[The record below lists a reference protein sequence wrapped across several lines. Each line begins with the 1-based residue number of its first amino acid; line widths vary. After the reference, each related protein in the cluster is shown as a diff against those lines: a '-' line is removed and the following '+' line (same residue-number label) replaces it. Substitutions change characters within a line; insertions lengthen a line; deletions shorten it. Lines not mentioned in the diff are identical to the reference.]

1 MQAKSNMTTRLI
13 MPPNWLGDVIMAQ
26 PAMRA
31 IARDEPDLTL
41 ILTGKPWLKD
51 LLPFL
56 NLGHATYHAD
66 CSLNVDEV
74 FIFRNSFSAA
84 WQAFSARIARRHGF
98 SHDGRSMLL
107 RPAYRPNF
115 DMACDHHRQYFLDLV
130 RQAGIDVPLDTAV
143 TLHASEQDTAA
154 AHNLMTQHH
163 ISPDRAICIAP
174 GAQFGGAKR
183 YPELAYA
190 TVLQT
195 LGDAGWQPIVLGMGE
210 EIAIGDAC
218 LTACHAPAWN
228 ACGQTSLRQAL
239 QLVAASRL
247 LLCNDSGLMHVAA
260 GLARPVVAV
269 FGATEP
275 KRTAP
280 SGKHVALLYQPA
292 SCSPC
297 LQRECD
303 VVGHPCMV
311 NVSAEAVTDAC
322 VAMLTL

>member
-1 MQAKSNMTTRLI
+1 MTTRLI
-13 MPPNWLGDVIMAQ
+13 MPPNWLGDVVMAQ

-31 IARDEPDLTL
+31 IAMHQPDTTL
-41 ILTGKPWLKD
+41 ILTGKPWLED

-56 NLGHATYHAD
+56 NLGHASYHAD
-66 CSLNVDEV
+66 CGVSADEV

-84 WQAFSARIARRHGF
+84 WQAFSARIPRRHGF

-115 DMACDHHRQYFLDLV
+115 DMAEDHHRQYFLDLV
-130 RQAGIDVPLDTAV
+130 RQAGINAPQDAAV
-143 TLHASEQDTAA
+143 TLHASKHDVAA
-154 AHNLMTQHH
+154 GHQLMEDHH
-163 ISPDRAICIAP
+163 ISPKHAICIAP

-183 YPELAYA
+183 YPELAYGA
-190 TVLQT
+190 VLQT
-195 LGDAGWQPIVLGMGE
+195 LGKAGWQPIILGTDKE
-210 EIAIGDAC
+210 AAIGDAC
-218 LTACHAPAWN
+218 LTACHAPSWN

-239 QLVAASRL
+239 QLLASSRL

-260 GLARPVVAV
+260 GLARPVVAI

-280 SGKHVALLYQPA
+280 SGECIQLLYQPA

-311 NVSAEAVTDAC
+311 NVSADEVTDAC
-322 VAMLTL
+322 IAMLSLS